1 MQASTPQSSPSPQAP
16 LPSTASGAGSTLLW
30 QVDAQGRLQPYSPQ
44 FDDIYRSSGQ
54 DGQGGWQQARYVF
67 LQGCGLLAGDMAA
80 HPLWA
85 SQAQWHILETGLGL
99 GLNFLATWQA
109 WAADAQR
116 PSKLI
121 FSSVEAY
128 PVGSADITLGAADF
142 PALAPYAAE
151 LAAAWQPQPGLNR
164 WQFAAGAVELHL
176 YIGDV
181 AAMLPQLQT
190 RILAQKIPPAD
201 SVFLDGFNPKSNA
214 DMWALPCLQNI
225 AACARAE
232 AQLASWTV
240 AASVR
245 DNLSQ
250 AGFRV
255 RKRPG
260 LPPKRHCLQAEI

>member
-1 MQASTPQSSPSPQAP
+1 MLAPTPTLAP
-16 LPSTASGAGSTLLW
+16 ALPATLVW
-30 QVDAQGRLQPYSPQ
+30 QPDAQGRLQPYSPQ

-54 DGQGGWQQARYVF
+54 DGQGGWQQARTVF
-67 LQGCGLLAGDMAA
+67 LQGCGLLAGDVAA
-80 HPLWA
+80 HPLWRQ
-85 SQAQWHILETGLGL
+85 QAQWHILETGLGL